1 MEEREEV
8 WHEDLEKIQ
17 KELEKGETVSESDT
31 GSIERIALLA
41 RKYESNGDPAC
52 VSSGE
57 GDVGGISY
65 GLYQLSSTVGS
76 VKEFVAW
83 LSEYPKPEYANYG
96 KILAMNEINSRQF
109 IADWKNIGYIDPV
122 GFGMLQDEYIKE
134 MYYEKASKLLCRE
147 DFCADK
153 HTDAMRAVILS
164 RAVQNG
170 PSGCLGVM
178 KNALLLIDAG
188 ESWNL
193 SYVDDKCFDRDMIAA
208 IYDFLI
214 GECDSAVEC
223 ADGIWRS
230 TQYFCKGSKRVID
243 GLHNR
248 FVREKADAL
257 ALLERIK

>member
-1 MEEREEV
+1 MSG
-8 WHEDLEKIQ
+8 LQ
-17 KELEKGETVSESDT
+17 KSVSESDT
-31 GSIERIALLA
+31 GSIKRIALLA

-57 GDVGGISY
+57 GDIGGISY
-65 GLYQLSSTVGS
+65 GLYQLSSAVGS

-96 KILAMNEINSRQF
+96 KLLSMNEVNSKAF
-109 IADWKNIGYIDPV
+109 ITDWKNIGYIDSG

-147 DFCADK
+147 NFCADK

-170 PSGCLGVM
+170 PSGCVNVM
-178 KNALLLIDAG
+178 KNALPLIDKG
-188 ESWNL
+188 KGWNL
-193 SYVDDKCFDRDMIAA
+193 SYIDDKFFDGETIAA

-214 GECDSAVEC
+214 GECDSAAEYS
-223 ADGIWRS
+223 DGIWRS
-230 TQYFCKGSKRVID
+230 AQHFCKGSRSVID
-243 GLHNR
+243 GLRNR

-257 ALLERIK
+257 ALLLD